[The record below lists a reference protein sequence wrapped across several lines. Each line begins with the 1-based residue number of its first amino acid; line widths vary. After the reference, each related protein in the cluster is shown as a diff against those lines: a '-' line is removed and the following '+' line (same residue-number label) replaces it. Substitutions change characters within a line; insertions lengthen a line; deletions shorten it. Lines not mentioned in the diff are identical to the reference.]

1 MKTIKIISCVAF
13 AIFASGVFAGS
24 AAAKLEAM
32 GKSRISGVTGIKKNA
47 DGSIRSLLII
57 GRANLNKLMDE
68 DEAEENAR
76 EDAAIN
82 ASTAFAEYLNKSVS
96 VSRRRINAT
105 KTVSSATDA
114 NGQVNKSGSAETI
127 SVKSQ
132 EFASMSKAAIAG
144 MKEIYAGVHNS
155 KYVIIYAWDKAECKQ
170 LEGVIMTMSETA
182 QKAVKEAKDLESRMT
197 APAGT
202 PQPPVRVNNGK
213 GSKRRGAPAIQ
224 EGGSASDDAGD
235 YL

>member
-132 EFASMSKAAIAG
+132 EFASISKAAIAG
-144 MKEIYAGVHNS
+144 LKEIYAGVHNS
-155 KYVIIYAWDKAECKQ
+155 TYVIIYAWDKAECKQ

-182 QKAVKEAKDLESRMT
+182 QKAVKEAKDLESRMA

-213 GSKRRGAPAIQ
+213 GSKRRGSPAIQ

>member
-1 MKTIKIISCVAF
+1 MNNASPANILDDLIPNYPIKYLETINEI
-13 AIFASGVFAGS
+13 
-24 AAAKLEAM
+24 
-32 GKSRISGVTGIKKNA
+32 
-47 DGSIRSLLII
+47 
-57 GRANLNKLMDE
+57 
-68 DEAEENAR
+68 
-76 EDAAIN
+76 IN
-82 ASTAFAEYLNKSVS
+82 AIYVK
-96 VSRRRINAT
+96 T
-105 KTVSSATDA
+105 K
-114 NGQVNKSGSAETI
+114 
-127 SVKSQ
+127 
-132 EFASMSKAAIAG
+132 AIAG
-144 MKEIYAGVHNS
+144 MKEIYAGVHNG
-155 KYVIIYAWDKAECKQ
+155 KYVIIYAWDKAECKE